1 MSNRDFEIKKLKQ
14 AIKAIEKGIQAD
26 IQKGVPEIE
35 AVNKVAGI
43 LGTLKDLLK
52 ETEEMEDY

>member
-1 MSNRDFEIKKLKQ
+1 MSNRDYDIKHLKR

-35 AVNKVAGI
+35 AVNKCADI
-43 LGTLKDLLK
+43 LGTLKDLLEK
-52 ETEEMEDY
+52 TEEMEDY